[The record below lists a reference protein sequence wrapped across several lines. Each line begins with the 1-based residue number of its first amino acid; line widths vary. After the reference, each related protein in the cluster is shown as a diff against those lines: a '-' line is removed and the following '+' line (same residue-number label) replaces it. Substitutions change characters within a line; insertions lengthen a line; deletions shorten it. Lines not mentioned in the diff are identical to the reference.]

1 MGIKGSIAS
10 IPRLPASLQF
20 IMIPLAGFLIL
31 YDSLMNL
38 LGIEKDDRY
47 LDQKFMSFGEKK

>member
-10 IPRLPASLQF
+10 IPSLPASLQF

-31 YDSLMNL
+31 YDSIMNL
-38 LGIEKDDRY
+38 LGLEKDIYY
-47 LDQKFMSFGEKK
+47 LDRKFMNIGEKK

>member
-20 IMIPLAGFLIL
+20 IMIPLAGLLIL